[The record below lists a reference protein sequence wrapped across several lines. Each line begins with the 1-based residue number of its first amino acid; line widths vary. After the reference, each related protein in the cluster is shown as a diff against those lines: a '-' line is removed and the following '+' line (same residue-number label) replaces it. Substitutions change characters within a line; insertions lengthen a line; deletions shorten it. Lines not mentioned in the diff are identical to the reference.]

1 MNEIVF
7 KAVELLVMAAVVV
20 IVGQVIP
27 MIKQHIKQD
36 RMDSFRLWVED
47 AVAYAQQ
54 LFDRNSD
61 KKDVV
66 KRILRDIRDE
76 EKLPLTNDQIDIL
89 IESAVKQLKI
99 MEGNVEMIIEQTH
112 EIGEASDGTT

>member
-7 KAVELLVMAAVVV
+7 KAVELVVMAAVVV

-36 RMDSFRLWVED
+36 RLDSFRLWVED

-66 KRILRDIRDE
+66 TRILRDIRDE
-76 EKLPLTNDQIDIL
+76 ENLPLTNDQIDIL
-89 IESAVKQLKI
+89 IESAVRQLKLL
-99 MEGNVEMIIEQTH
+99 EGNAEMIVEASQ
-112 EIGEASDGTT
+112 ELGEAPDGTT